1 MLTHG
6 KNYIKELLRRLFT
19 KKTSVDGDIKS
30 CFLYTLRV
38 EVAFSSLTEIK
49 KIIVGKI
56 KFTKATLML
65 QSYF

>member
-19 KKTSVDGDIKS
+19 KKTSVDGDINS

-56 KFTKATLML
+56 KFTKATLMF